1 MLQKMKVRFVIMGL
15 AALVR
20 QAGAKKITLK
30 VMKVVNHRIRKKNHK
45 LINRKVAQRCAS
57 MGLGANV

>member
-1 MLQKMKVRFVIMGL
+1 MGL

-20 QAGAKKITLK
+20 QAGVKKITLK
-30 VMKVVNHRIRKKNHK
+30 VMKVVNYRIRKKMHK

-57 MGLGANV
+57 LGLGAKV